1 MATKNAASG
10 KANNQQ
16 LSDEEI
22 IELYW
27 KRNEEAIA
35 QTDIKYGKYLLT
47 IAYNI
52 VHDRQDS
59 EECLNDTYVGTWNA
73 IPPAR
78 PTALRAFLTTIM
90 RRIAINRYYS
100 NQKATR
106 VPSEMTVALSEI
118 EAFTDDGTSVEQEA
132 DARRI
137 GQVISRY
144 LRTLTK
150 RQRYI
155 FMSRYYVAST
165 VDSIAS
171 SLHVS
176 RSTVNK
182 QLALMRKGLKQAL
195 ESEGYNV

>member
-1 MATKNAASG
+1 MELQQSKSG
-10 KANNQQ
+10 AE
-16 LSDEEI
+16 LLDDAEI
-22 IELYW
+22 VELYW
-27 KRNEEAIA
+27 QRDEYAIA
-35 QTDIKYGKYLLT
+35 ATDTKYKKHLM
-47 IAYNI
+47 AVAHNI
-52 VHDRQDS
+52 VHDLQDC

>member
-1 MATKNAASG
+1 MELQPRKSGTKLLGDA
-10 KANNQQ
+10 
-16 LSDEEI
+16 EI
-22 IELYW
+22 VELYW
-27 KRNEEAIA
+27 QRDEYAIA
-35 QTDIKYGKYLLT
+35 ATDAKYKKHLMAV
-47 IAYNI
+47 AYNI
-52 VHDRQDS
+52 VHDSQDC
-59 EECLNDTYVGTWNA
+59 EECLNDTYVGAWNA
-73 IPPAR
+73 IPPAK

-118 EAFTDDGTSVEQEA
+118 EAFADDCMSVEQEL
-132 DARRI
+132 DARHI
-137 GQVISRY
+137 GKVISRY
-144 LRTLTK
+144 LRTLTN

-155 FMSRYYVAST
+155 FMSRYYAANT

-182 QLALMRKGLKQAL
+182 QLALMRKGLQQAL
-195 ESEGYNV
+195 ESEGYEI

>member
-1 MATKNAASG
+1 MELQQSKSG
-10 KANNQQ
+10 AE
-16 LSDEEI
+16 LLDDAEI
-22 IELYW
+22 VELYW
-27 KRNEEAIA
+27 QRDQAAIA
-35 QTDIKYGKYLLT
+35 ATDTKYKKHLMAV
-47 IAYNI
+47 AYNI
-52 VHDRQDS
+52 VHDLQDC
-59 EECLNDTYVGTWNA
+59 EECLNDTYMGAWNA

-165 VDSIAS
+165 VDSISS

-195 ESEGYNV
+195 ESEGYQV

>member
-1 MATKNAASG
+1 MELQQSKSG
-10 KANNQQ
+10 AE
-16 LSDEEI
+16 LLDDAEI
-22 IELYW
+22 VELYW
-27 KRNEEAIA
+27 QRDEYAIA
-35 QTDIKYGKYLLT
+35 ATDAKYQKHLM
-47 IAYNI
+47 AVAHNI
-52 VHDRQDS
+52 VHDLQDC

-195 ESEGYNV
+195 ESEGYEI

>member
-1 MATKNAASG
+1 MELQQSKSG
-10 KANNQQ
+10 AE
-16 LSDEEI
+16 LLDDAEI
-22 IELYW
+22 VELYW
-27 KRNEEAIA
+27 QRDEYAIA
-35 QTDIKYGKYLLT
+35 ATDAKYKKHLM
-47 IAYNI
+47 AVAHNI
-52 VHDRQDS
+52 VHDLQDC
-59 EECLNDTYVGTWNA
+59 EECLNDTYMGTWNA

>member
-1 MATKNAASG
+1 MELQQSKSG
-10 KANNQQ
+10 AE
-16 LSDEEI
+16 LLDDAEI
-22 IELYW
+22 VELYW
-27 KRNEEAIA
+27 QRDQAAIA
-35 QTDIKYGKYLLT
+35 ATDAKYKKHLMAV
-47 IAYNI
+47 AYNI
-52 VHDRQDS
+52 VHDLQDC

-182 QLALMRKGLKQAL
+182 QLALMREGLKQAL